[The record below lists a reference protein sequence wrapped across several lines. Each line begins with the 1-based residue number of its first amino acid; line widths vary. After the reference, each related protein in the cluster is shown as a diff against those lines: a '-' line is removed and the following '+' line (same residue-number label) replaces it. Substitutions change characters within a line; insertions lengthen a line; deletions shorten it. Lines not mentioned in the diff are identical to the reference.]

1 MALITYY
8 NTGTASVT
16 AGATLV
22 NFFGAGLGSVDFP
35 TIMPGDLFSDPDQ
48 PEIPPQRIASL
59 DYAMQTATL
68 WEGWPG
74 ATVSAAPYEI
84 RFVGDV
90 TRSTAQTRRYLE
102 LLGQLGPLG
111 IQPDAFGNF
120 TDRDTYDD
128 EDKGF
133 VFASLDGTGGQ
144 DAAVI
149 YIKAS
154 STSGD
159 WSAALS
165 VTGPEGPGGNHVALS
180 DEVTIITTGKK
191 LTMRHFGDTTIDTI
205 RASLNVASSSG
216 AVTVD
221 IKRNSVSIF
230 VTKLTI
236 DQGELTSKTAAT
248 PYSLVDDELSDD
260 DELTFHV
267 DGAGSGAIGLKVLLK
282 ETSV

>member
-8 NTGTASVT
+8 NTGTASVV
-16 AGATLV
+16 AAATLV
-22 NFFGAGLGSVDFP
+22 NFFSAGLGSADFP
-35 TIMPGDLFSDPDQ
+35 TIMPGDLFSDPGQ
-48 PEIPPQRIASL
+48 PEIPPQRIASV
-59 DYAMQTATL
+59 DYAAQTATL

-74 ATVSAAPYEI
+74 ATIAAAPYEI
-84 RFVGDV
+84 RFAGDV
-90 TRSTAQTRRYLE
+90 IRSTAQTRRYLE

-120 TDRDTYDD
+120 TDRATYDD

-133 VFASLDGTGGQ
+133 VFASLDGSGGQ
-144 DAAVI
+144 DNAII

-159 WSAALS
+159 WTSGLS
-165 VTGPEGPGGNHVALS
+165 VTGPEGPGGNFVALS

-191 LTMRHFGDTTIDTI
+191 LTMRHYGITSIQDI
-205 RASLNVASSSG
+205 RAGLNVASSSG
-216 AVTVD
+216 VVTID
-221 IKRNSVSIF
+221 IKKNGSSIF
-230 VTKLTI
+230 ITKLTI

-248 PYSLVDDELSDD
+248 PYSLVSAALGDD

-267 DGAGSGAIGLKVLLK
+267 DGAGTGAIGLKVLIK
-282 ETSV
+282 EQSV